1 MESNDFV
8 GAMDAQIELLRDG
21 KPLEAFDAFFA
32 SSVQMYANDV
42 LFADG
47 AAEGRAKQEP
57 FISAA
62 QSIIGK
68 IEDVVIDEARGL
80 CAFRNLSQFVDGAGV
95 LQQIDGLCWQR
106 WDAGKVVEERY
117 YDGEVMR
124 TLLKDDL
131 LQDLAGHMTMKEA
144 E

>member
-1 MESNDFV
+1 MESNNFV
-8 GAMDAQIELLRDG
+8 AATNKQIELLRDG
-21 KPLEAFDAFFA
+21 KPLEAFDVFFA
-32 SSVQMYANDV
+32 STVQMFANDV

-47 AAEGRAKQEP
+47 AVEGRAKQEP

-95 LQQIDGLCWQR
+95 VQKIDGLCWQR
-106 WDAGKVVEERY
+106 WDDGKVVEERY
-117 YDGEVMR
+117 YDGAMMNV
-124 TLLKDDL
+124 LLKNGL

>member
-1 MESNDFV
+1 MESNSFV
-8 GAMDAQIELLRDG
+8 AATNKQIELLRDG
-21 KPLEAFDAFFA
+21 KPLEAFDVFFA
-32 SSVQMYANDV
+32 STVQMFANDV

-47 AAEGRAKQEP
+47 AVEGRTKQEP

-68 IEDVVIDEARGL
+68 VEDVVIDEARGL

-95 LQQIDGLCWQR
+95 VQQIDGLCWQR
-106 WDAGKVVEERY
+106 WDDGKVVEERY
-117 YDGEVMR
+117 YDGAMMNV
-124 TLLKDDL
+124 LLKDGL

>member
-1 MESNDFV
+1 MESKDFV
-8 GAMDAQIELLRDG
+8 GTVEAQVELLRDG
-21 KPLEAFDAFFA
+21 KPLEAFDVFFA

-80 CAFRNLSQFVDGAGV
+80 CAFRNLSQFVDGAGD

-106 WDAGKVVEERY
+106 WDGDQVVEERY
-117 YDGEVMR
+117 YDGKMMSA
-124 TLLKDDL
+124 LLKDGL
-131 LQDLAGHMTMKEA
+131 LQDLAGHMTIED
-144 E
+144 